1 MPQWKRAK
9 TSHRSPELRPL
20 RWTRFATMWRR
31 HCYRRGIARVL
42 CAKRKVQAR
51 RARLHT
57 TSISKMEN
65 ATRSWTHP
73 DGLDTAATKKF
84 RARVTTDAPRCHV
97 LRILLVPQ
105 SCPRPPRNFKL
116 AGTGAYRTNKR
127 KRRSRTRRPGLPGP
141 GRLPQGSH
149 LAAFIASVHLCVDSI
164 RGTLAAIRPSG
175 ESHWPLSVS
184 ETRWDVS
191 DG

>member
-31 HCYRRGIARVL
+31 HCYRRGIARVQ

-105 SCPRPPRNFKL
+105 SCPRP
-116 AGTGAYRTNKR
+116 RTQFQTCRDGSIPHQQAKAQVQNPASR
-127 KRRSRTRRPGLPGP
+127 ITRTRPPT
-141 GRLPQGSH
+141 
-149 LAAFIASVHLCVDSI
+149 A
-164 RGTLAAIRPSG
+164 G
-175 ESHWPLSVS
+175 ESPRRIHRFCTPVRRFHSWHSSGNTP
-184 ETRWDVS
+184 
-191 DG
+191 